1 MVDKLISFLEQYPY
15 VLGDGAMGTMLQAA
29 GLVTGGLSEEW
40 NASHPD
46 TVRRIHREYVSAGA
60 QVITANSFGGNRYRL
75 AREDLQNR
83 ARELNL
89 TAARLAREV
98 VSETTHPVLVAACI
112 GPTGEIF
119 APLGKLEP
127 RDAED
132 AYAEQARAL
141 ADGGADFILIETMS
155 ALEELEAAVKGARRA
170 TNLPIAATMTFD
182 TNFRTMMGV
191 KPAAAVQA
199 IRSFGV
205 RVIGANCGNGP
216 GEIERV
222 IGEMAA
228 AAAEDVFL
236 VAQSNAG
243 LPKFDAE
250 SGQMR
255 YDGTPD
261 VMAAYAVKVRD
272 LGARYI
278 GACCGSTPAHIR
290 AMGEA
295 LKSRGAEEQR
305 SGGAIE

>member
-1 MVDKLISFLEQYPY
+1 VNTLISFLEQYPF

-40 NASHPD
+40 NTSHPA
-46 TVRRIHREYVSAGA
+46 TVRGILQGYVEAGA
-60 QVITANSFGGNRYRL
+60 QVITANSFGANRCRL
-75 AREDLQNR
+75 GREGLQDR

-89 TAARLAREV
+89 AAARLAGEV
-98 VSETTHPVLVAACI
+98 AGAADHPVLVAGSM

-119 APLGKLEP
+119 APLGKLDP
-127 RDAED
+127 QYAEA
-132 AYAEQARAL
+132 AYAEQAAVL
-141 ADGGADFILIETMS
+141 AEGGADFILVETMS
-155 ALEELEAAVKGARRA
+155 ALEEVEAAVSGARSA
-170 TNLPIAATMTFD
+170 TDLPLAVTMTFD
-182 TNFRTMMGV
+182 THFRTMMGV
-191 KPAAAVQA
+191 KPAQAVKA
-199 IRSFGV
+199 LYAMGI

-222 IGEMAA
+222 IGEMVAVKP
-228 AAAEDVFL
+228 EDVFL

-243 LPKFDAE
+243 LPKVDSA

-261 VMAAYAVKVRD
+261 VMAAYAQKMRD
-272 LGARYI
+272 VGVRYI

-295 LKSRGAEEQR
+295 LQC
-305 SGGAIE
+305 